1 MRFTL
6 LFFALV
12 TSLVFVSCD
21 KENNEILFYW
31 DETGC
36 ADPWAITSEVDQDRT
51 ETLKDY
57 LEEQGIRVLEVQV
70 QFMESIQEDC
80 FACSCK
86 TGNRFIIRIVAA
98 DTDKI
103 LALGFKKV

>member
-1 MRFTL
+1 MV
-6 LFFALV
+6 V
-12 TSLVFVSCD
+12 TSLIFLSCD
-21 KENNEILFYW
+21 KENNENLFYW

-36 ADPWAITSEVDQDRT
+36 ADAWAITSEVDQDRT

-57 LEEQGIRVLEVQV
+57 LEEQGIQVLEVQL
-70 QFMESIQEDC
+70 QFIKSLQQVC
-80 FACSCK
+80 NACHCK
-86 TGNRFIIRIVAA
+86 TGNRFIIRILAT